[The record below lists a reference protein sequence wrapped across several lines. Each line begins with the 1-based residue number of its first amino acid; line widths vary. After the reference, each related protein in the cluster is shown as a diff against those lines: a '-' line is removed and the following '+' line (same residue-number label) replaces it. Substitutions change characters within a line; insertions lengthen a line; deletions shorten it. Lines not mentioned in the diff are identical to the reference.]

1 MLRILNTLS
10 NIKTFFA
17 TIYFFKSVQFLTIYF
32 LYLCLNLNC
41 IEICWLRLTF
51 EIIGR
56 EKTLIALANDGN
68 NNLNEER
75 GCSYHVF

>member
-51 EIIGR
+51 EIGR